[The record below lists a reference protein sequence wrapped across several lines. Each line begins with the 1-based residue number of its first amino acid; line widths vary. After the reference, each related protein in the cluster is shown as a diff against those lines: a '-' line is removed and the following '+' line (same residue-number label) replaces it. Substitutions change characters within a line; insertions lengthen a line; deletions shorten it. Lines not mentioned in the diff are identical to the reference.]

1 MGSQKANFTA
11 EGECLQLRIPR
22 FYWSLV
28 KVEAI
33 DVGG

>member
-1 MGSQKANFTA
+1 MGSQKANLIA
-11 EGECLQLRIPR
+11 EGKYFELRIPR